1 MVNLKKLIR
10 KEAEKAI
17 LKKAV
22 GKILPMDSGAK
33 PALGGKAK
41 LAGGLAAL
49 GTIIA
54 LLSQY
59 LAG

>member
-22 GKILPMDSGAK
+22 GKILPMDGAAK
-33 PALGGKAK
+33 PAFGWKAK
-41 LAGGLAAL
+41 AAAVLAA
-49 GTIIA
+49 IA
-54 LLSQY
+54 TGATLLSQY

>member
-1 MVNLKKLIR
+1 MDLKSTLK

-17 LKKAV
+17 LKKAA
-22 GKILPMDSGAK
+22 GKILPMDSAPK

-41 LAGGLAAL
+41 LAGGLATLGAL
-49 GTIIA
+49 IA

>member
-1 MVNLKKLIR
+1 MDFKSTLK

-17 LKKAV
+17 LKKAA
-22 GKILPMDSGAK
+22 GKILPMDSAAK
-33 PALGGKAK
+33 PTLGGKAK